1 MATGA
6 MFDKFKNFIG
16 FGDEYE
22 EYEEEIVEEET
33 RESVQRKASPVKTK
47 KVIPFQNSSSQS
59 KIVVVKPK
67 CYSDATLV
75 ADELK
80 NKRPVVINS
89 DALDTAEARRVVDF
103 IAGTVYGLG
112 GNMKM
117 IAGGI
122 FLATPSQFDIM
133 GEVIDDSFGFE
144 FSMFN

>member
-6 MFDKFKNFIG
+6 FDKFKNFIG

-22 EYEEEIVEEET
+22 DYDDEILEEEP
-33 RESVQRKASPVKTK
+33 RESSLKKASPLKNK
-47 KVIPFQNSSSQS
+47 KVVPFQSSSSQS

-80 NKRPVVINS
+80 NKRPVIINS
-89 DALDTAEARRVVDF
+89 DALDTAEARRVIDF
-103 IAGTVYGLG
+103 VAGTVYGLG
-112 GNMKM
+112 GNMQM
-117 IAGGI
+117 VAGGI
-122 FLATPSQFDIM
+122 FLATPSQYDIM
-133 GEVIDDSFGFE
+133 GEVLNDGFGFE

>member
-6 MFDKFKNFIG
+6 FDKFKNFIG

-22 EYEEEIVEEET
+22 DYDDEILEEEP
-33 RESVQRKASPVKTK
+33 RESAQKKASPLKNK
-47 KVIPFQNSSSQS
+47 KVVPFQSSSSQS

-80 NKRPVVINS
+80 NKRPVIINS
-89 DALDTAEARRVVDF
+89 DALDIAEARRVIDF
-103 IAGTVYGLG
+103 VAGTVYGLG
-112 GNMKM
+112 GNLQMV
-117 IAGGI
+117 AGGI
-122 FLATPSQFDIM
+122 FLATPSQYDIM
-133 GEVIDDSFGFE
+133 GEVINDGFGFE